1 MGSLK
6 TTRFDAAK
14 YISTPQDIAE
24 LLNDALETGHAGYIA
39 AALGVAARA
48 KGMTKVA
55 GETGVKRQ
63 ALYAAL
69 SEDGNPTLETLTK
82 VLASLGLKLHC
93 DVDDKQ
99 TA

>member
-1 MGSLK
+1 
-6 TTRFDAAK
+6 
-14 YISTPQDIAE
+14 
-24 LLNDALETGHAGYIA
+24 
-39 AALGVAARA
+39 
-48 KGMTKVA
+48 MTKVA

-99 TA
+99 AA